1 MFCSHCGAANVDGSN
16 FCAGC
21 GALLAPAPSGGTAF
35 SRAPGTPA
43 VVIRHYAGFWRR
55 FAAIF
60 LDGLIV
66 GCGSLAVAVVV
77 GLLATVSGADF
88 ATGAA
93 AGYYLAYLAGFWLYF
108 ALQESSSLQATIGK
122 RALGIFV
129 TDTEGQRISFGRATG
144 RVFAKLLNT
153 MTIGVGWLLAAFTA
167 ERRLRYQDCYAPECR
182 ATRQWRS
189 ARFERYNLRNRVIPR
204 GVVVMRPTWW
214 N

>member
-1 MFCSHCGAANVDGSN
+1 MAAWTCRRRNTISRCWRRRCSARR
-16 FCAGC
+16 
-21 GALLAPAPSGGTAF
+21 PPTPSGATAF
-35 SRAPGTPA
+35 SRAPGASA

-108 ALQESSSLQATIGK
+108 
-122 RALGIFV
+122 
-129 TDTEGQRISFGRATG
+129 
-144 RVFAKLLNT
+144 
-153 MTIGVGWLLAAFTA
+153 
-167 ERRLRYQDCYAPECR
+167 
-182 ATRQWRS
+182 
-189 ARFERYNLRNRVIPR
+189 
-204 GVVVMRPTWW
+204 
-214 N
+214 